1 MPSLTS
7 TPPELTGTPPELTG
21 TPPNKAG
28 TSASQGDRTVRSQ
41 LMFMAGTDG
50 LG

>member
-7 TPPELTGTPPELTG
+7 TPPEPTG
-21 TPPNKAG
+21 TPPNEVG
-28 TSASQGDRTVRSQ
+28 TSASQSERTVRSQ